1 MFQASLNA
9 CIKIGEKEDE
19 EEDMDTDALV
29 TTISFNLGRTYE
41 ASGLLAEAVT
51 VYEGLLARHDD
62 YTDARTRL
70 SYIALRQNPTDEGPK
85 AIAKLYSDS
94 SADLE
99 VRALYGWYL
108 SKMHSRK
115 RPSNIAEDPELRHY
129 KHTLQN
135 YEKHDRYALIGMG
148 NIYLMSAREM
158 RRETDHEKK
167 KRSDTYSK
175 AVEFFDKAL
184 QLDPKN
190 AYAAQGIAIALVE
203 DKKDFKTGLS
213 IFIKVRDTVKDPSIF
228 INLGH
233 IFAELRQYSKA
244 IEHYEAALSKD
255 RGQDAQILACL
266 GRTWL
271 AKGKA
276 EKSLQAY
283 KNALDYSQKV
293 S

>member
-1 MFQASLNA
+1 MFQSALNA
-9 CIKIGEKEDE
+9 CIKVGEKQEG
-19 EEDMDTDALV
+19 MDTDALV

-41 ASGLLAEAVT
+41 ANGLLDEANT
-51 VYEGLLARHDD
+51 VYEGLLNRHSD

-70 SYIALRQNPTDEGPK
+70 AYIAFRQNPTEEGPK
-85 AIAKLYSDS
+85 AIHKLYQDS

-99 VRALYGWYL
+99 VRALWGWYL
-108 SKMHSRK
+108 GRAHSRK
-115 RPSNIAEDPELRHY
+115 RAGNIADDPELRHY

-148 NIYLMSAREM
+148 NLYLMTAREM
-158 RRETDHEKK
+158 RRETDQEKQ
-167 KRSDTYSK
+167 KRSNMYIK

-190 AYAAQGIAIALVE
+190 AYA
-203 DKKDFKTGLS
+203 LS
-213 IFIKVRDTVKDPSIF
+213 IFIKVRETVKDPSVF
-228 INLGH
+228 VNLGH
-233 IFAELRQYSKA
+233 IFAELRQYTKA
-244 IEHYEAALSKD
+244 IEHYEAALTKD
-255 RGQDAQILACL
+255 RSHDAQILACL

-276 EKSLQAY
+276 EKSLQAF

-293 S
+293 GFVFYDCRANSNRL